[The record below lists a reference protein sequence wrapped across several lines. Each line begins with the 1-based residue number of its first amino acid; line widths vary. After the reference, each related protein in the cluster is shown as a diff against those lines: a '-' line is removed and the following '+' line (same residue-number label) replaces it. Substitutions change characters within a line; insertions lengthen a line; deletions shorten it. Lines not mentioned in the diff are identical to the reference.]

1 MMATNPSKNRLFFA
15 RRRMTMA
22 ALMLMSSSQVMALD
36 AIGIHSHFNHYPD
49 SSDTYL
55 AMIKQFGFNSFRSD
69 LAWNSIESQKGV
81 FSINDAGNQ
90 KEDLAF
96 QTGFSQYGLSALMVL
111 GYGNKLYS
119 NNAIDFPRT
128 PEQIAAFANYA
139 AWIAAR
145 YKGKVK
151 YFDIWNEWLYGT
163 GLTSKPRNVPPAQ
176 VYFDVVKATSAAVRK
191 VDPNAVIL
199 AGSFNTN
206 KPRDVA
212 WFEEL
217 MKLGILNYIDGVS
230 IHPYSLKLPED
241 NLATIDKFEELA
253 KRYAG
258 KEVPV
263 YITEMGQSSSTAPG
277 YVSDDATAQFVVKYT
292 FLAKARPY
300 IKGLWW
306 YDLVDDGPDVKNRE
320 HRFGFVTQSN
330 QPKSMALQFQK
341 IAEVAR
347 DYKVER
353 YQTNTDGNVSISL
366 SHGGK
371 YALLAWQQTPV
382 QAQAPQQDL
391 LKSVKSF
398 VKMEGDK
405 SEGAIRMIDPHF
417 QGQSLY
423 EEKSALTKNYG
434 NVPVLVQSDKP
445 IAAPQ

>member
-1 MMATNPSKNRLFFA
+1 M
-15 RRRMTMA
+15 
-22 ALMLMSSSQVMALD
+22 
-36 AIGIHSHFNHYPD
+36 
-49 SSDTYL
+49 
-55 AMIKQFGFNSFRSD
+55 
-69 LAWNSIESQKGV
+69 
-81 FSINDAGNQ
+81 
-90 KEDLAF
+90 
-96 QTGFSQYGLSALMVL
+96 
-111 GYGNKLYS
+111 
-119 NNAIDFPRT
+119 
-128 PEQIAAFANYA
+128 
-139 AWIAAR
+139 
-145 YKGKVK
+145 
-151 YFDIWNEWLYGT
+151 YGT

-306 YDLVDDGPDVKNRE
+306 YDLVDDGPDVKKSRAPLWFCHAE
-320 HRFGFVTQSN
+320 QSTEVHGVAI
-330 QPKSMALQFQK
+330 PK

-371 YALLAWQQTPV
+371 YALLAWQQAPV
-382 QAQAPQQDL
+382 QAQAPSAGSAQ
-391 LKSVKSF
+391 VC
-398 VKMEGDK
+398 
-405 SEGAIRMIDPHF
+405 
-417 QGQSLY
+417 
-423 EEKSALTKNYG
+423 EEFCEDG
-434 NVPVLVQSDKP
+434 RR
-445 IAAPQ
+445 